1 MWYYR
6 AIGYLIYPQLWAIF
20 RFTPEY
26 VKNCSKL
33 NFKPLYTNRSFDS
46 KKAPFFSKESDK
58 KVFDR
63 SKPILDLDPLQ
74 GQGPKLKYFLCV
86 KFLNRVVC
94 PYEFWYKKLSF
105 YVIVNIIMRLYKTYQ
120 WFFNDV
126 LEW

>member
-1 MWYYR
+1 M
-6 AIGYLIYPQLWAIF
+6 QLDTWFI
-20 RFTPEY
+20 
-26 VKNCSKL
+26 L
-33 NFKPLYTNRSFDS
+33 NFEQLLDSLQKMSKNAQSWTLIHYYTNRSFDS
-46 KKAPFFSKESDK
+46 KKNPFFSKESDK

-74 GQGPKLKYFLCV
+74 GPGPKLKDFLCV

-94 PYEFWYKKLSF
+94 PYEFWYKELSR
-105 YVIVNIIMRLYKTYQ
+105 YVIENNIMRLYKTYP